1 MTGPLGVNFENGIS
15 SGIGSHSIRGIGP
28 ADVVGKG
35 FKIDWDTD
43 FGFVGL
49 VDKGRDRKDMVFA
62 NEQTCDNFVFMSQ
75 GMEIMALKPASK
87 TLEIDGNKVWHAG
100 NDGSGSGL
108 DADKLDGYHAG
119 EFVKK
124 SGDTATGPIYFQG
137 GLSAE
142 AQSKDNITTR
152 TPSGFWQTN
161 SATTGEG
168 WPQTT
173 NTWYH
178 LLSSTHSNTGNYYAM
193 QFAGNFFNSN
203 DIYYRSTNGS
213 GTTPWNKMWHS
224 GNDGS
229 GSGLDADL
237 LDGKHWSDI
246 KSYIDANA
254 GSIVAQSL
262 GTNGYVKFNTGL
274 MIQWGTGSVYGSN
287 RPQTK
292 NFPFPFPNAAFVI
305 RVGTDGSGWSATV
318 QGNVINRLQYSVAYW
333 NHGASSISYSFIAI
347 GY

>member
-1 MTGPLGVNFENGIS
+1 MNAGGDNMTGDLTINDKKVLTTGDYGHRDDD
-15 SGIGSHSIRGIGP
+15 SGINADMLDGEHGSYYQDASNINKGKLDP
-28 ADVVGKG
+28 ARLSGTYN
-35 FKIDWDTD
+35 IDISGNAAT
-43 FGFVGL
+43 
-49 VDKGRDRKDMVFA
+49 
-62 NEQTCDNFVFMSQ
+62 
-75 GMEIMALKPASK
+75 ASK
-87 TLEIDGNKVWHAG
+87 LATARTISLAG
-100 NDGSGSGL
+100 NATGSAIFDGSGNVTINTTVSQAAN
-108 DADKLDGYHAG
+108 ADKLDGKHYSDLQN
-119 EFVKK
+119 EFVNVA
-124 SGDTATGPIYFQG
+124 GDIMTGMLTVSTSMSAQYDFLNSPISIRER
-137 GLSAE
+137 GLV
-142 AQSKDNITTR
+142 
-152 TPSGFWQTN
+152 
-161 SATTGEG
+161 
-168 WPQTT
+168 
-173 NTWYH
+173 
-178 LLSSTHSNTGNYYAM
+178 
-193 QFAGNFFNSN
+193 AG
-203 DIYYRSTNGS
+203 STNDQRYAPNLNFHWGGKIARSLVMKSDGELYYGAYDGS
-213 GTTPWNKMWHS
+213 GNPPSNKVWHS

-305 RVGTDGSGWSATV
+305 RVGTNGSGWSATV
-318 QGNVINRLQYSVAYW
+318 QGNVVSRTRYSVAYW